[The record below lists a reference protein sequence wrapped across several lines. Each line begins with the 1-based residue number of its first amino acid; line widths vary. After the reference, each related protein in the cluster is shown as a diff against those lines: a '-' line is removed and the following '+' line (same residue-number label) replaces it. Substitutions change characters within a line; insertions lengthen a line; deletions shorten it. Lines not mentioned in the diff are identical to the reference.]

1 MLSSIQ
7 TFESF
12 ISWALSVSL
21 FIFNALS
28 WCFYCISEKNK
39 E

>member
-7 TFESF
+7 PFESF
-12 ISWALSVSL
+12 ISWAPSVSL

-28 WCFYCISEKNK
+28 WSIYCSSEKNK